1 MIGALALVVFVLSC
15 SAVGLR
21 LIWIGNRDGFGPA
34 WSCGNGFLFIALIG
48 QPLTVASGLA
58 TGTVGSLNHGM
69 AAAAMLFMAAGLSS
83 FYAFTL
89 TVFRPRSPWAWALTA
104 AAVLGLG
111 VCTFGRIDA
120 LASADRALLANEVGL
135 RWMLALSTLSTLCY
149 AWLGVEAMLEWS
161 QSRRRLAL
169 GLADP
174 VVSDRFLRW
183 GLFGVSTTLLS
194 GFMLWLQ
201 AATKEGAQ
209 GLVGQLA
216 LTGFGLVS
224 AATVMLAFFPPARYL
239 DWVRTRASAAAR

>member
-34 WSCGNGFLFIALIG
+34 WSCGNGFLFIALVG

-89 TVFRPRSPWAWALTA
+89 TVFRPRSPWAWASTA

-120 LASADRALLANEVGL
+120 LASADRALLAERGRPGLDARALLALDALLRVARGRGDARVEPVAAPARARSRGSGRVGSLPHVGL
-135 RWMLALSTLSTLCY
+135 VRRLHSRSSPASCSRSRPL
-149 AWLGVEAMLEWS
+149 
-161 QSRRRLAL
+161 RRR
-169 GLADP
+169 
-174 VVSDRFLRW
+174 
-183 GLFGVSTTLLS
+183 
-194 GFMLWLQ
+194 
-201 AATKEGAQ
+201 
-209 GLVGQLA
+209 
-216 LTGFGLVS
+216 
-224 AATVMLAFFPPARYL
+224 AR
-239 DWVRTRASAAAR
+239 RASSASSRSPASVS